1 MRAKTVNR
9 GKHSGHEMV
18 FRNKLG
24 HLAKQFRSRS
34 QLARFLDVDRSRI
47 SRWLGSETPDTENRI
62 KVEAMEFALSRLST
76 FLSPETAMKWLMG
89 INAHLGDRRPI
100 DLVRQGRVAEVIAA
114 IEQFETGS
122 YS

>member
-1 MRAKTVNR
+1 MNR

>member
-1 MRAKTVNR
+1 MASTEMQAIWADWR
-9 GKHSGHEMV
+9 GCGLTEGAV
-18 FRNKLG
+18 IRP
-24 HLAKQFRSRS
+24 LAKQFRSRS

-89 INAHLGDRRPI
+89 INAHLGDRR
-100 DLVRQGRVAEVIAA
+100 
-114 IEQFETGS
+114 
-122 YS
+122 